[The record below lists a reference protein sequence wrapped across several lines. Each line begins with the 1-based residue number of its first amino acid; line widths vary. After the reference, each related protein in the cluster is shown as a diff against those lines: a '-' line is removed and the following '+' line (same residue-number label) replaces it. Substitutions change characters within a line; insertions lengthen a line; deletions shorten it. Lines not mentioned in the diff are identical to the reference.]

1 VTEAV
6 CEEIKEEYVVEEGEG
21 YKRDVYLKEHNIKSF
36 FIVPDPK
43 KQKESEVRILGVF
56 FALIL
61 GVFNFAES
69 PKFVKI
75 CTWKNQYPKV
85 SPKKY

>member
-43 KQKESEVRILGVF
+43 KQKESEVRILRVF
-56 FALIL
+56 SHLFWGYLFSQNL
-61 GVFNFAES
+61 QNS
-69 PKFVKI
+69 
-75 CTWKNQYPKV
+75 
-85 SPKKY
+85 